1 MLQQKSVNVTMQA
14 KVTSS
19 RQKLALKRALAEKTD
34 LQKQLSKFSADVKSV
49 MREKKQAEI
58 AARREAKR
66 AAQAAQEAEQEA
78 AVALTKADA
87 QDDEAARAAAEK
99 KVALLTA
106 SNRKAAVR
114 ITELQE
120 DLDIRLRVETNFK
133 SNLQQSNASLTAA
146 TKKALLLQ
154 KREEALQ
161 QVSEREAARR
171 REAEDERAQIE
182 GQSELLKQQVE
193 KLQEQLKTKAD
204 ELEQV
209 KQSKKQ
215 AEANENEY
223 FDSMTSLQSAKDDLS
238 QQYSESQKALAAAQK
253 KADDLEKTNEYLR
266 GEQQSQD
273 QAGQA
278 AMSDYLKG
286 IEQMKMEQEKQAGTI
301 AQQAAEAQELKQAAK
316 DLWNELTPAQRKSMQ

>member
-171 REAEDERAQIE
+171 REAEDERSQIE

-193 KLQEQLKTKAD
+193 KLQDQLKTKAD

-223 FDSMTSLQSAKDDLS
+223 FDSMTSLQS
-238 QQYSESQKALAAAQK
+238 E

-278 AMSDYLKG
+278 AMSDYLKE

-316 DLWNELTPAQRKSMQ
+316 DLWNELTPAQRKSIQ